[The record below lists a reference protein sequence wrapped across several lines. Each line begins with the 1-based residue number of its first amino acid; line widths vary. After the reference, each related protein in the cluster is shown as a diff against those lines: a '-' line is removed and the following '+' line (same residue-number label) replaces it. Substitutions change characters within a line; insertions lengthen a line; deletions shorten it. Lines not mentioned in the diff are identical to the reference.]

1 MNDYIPTIGL
11 EVHVELK
18 TRTKMFCS
26 CLNDAG
32 EFEPNKNICPVC
44 LAHPGSLPV
53 INLEAV
59 KKVIKVG
66 LALSGKIAKKS
77 FFDRKN
83 YFYPDLPKGFQISQY
98 EHPLVQGGHLEI
110 NGDDGRKKKIAIT
123 RIHLEEDTGNL
134 LHHGLKSLIDF
145 NRAGVPLMELVTEP
159 VIHSGSEARKF
170 AEELRLLLRYLEV
183 SDADM
188 ELGQFRVEPNISVS
202 KTEKFGAKVEIKNL
216 NSFRS
221 VEDSINFEIK
231 RQIGVLESGE
241 NIHQQNRGWNQEK
254 SETFEQRSKEEAHDY
269 RYFPEPD
276 LPPLLIDSPNDD
288 GGIFINSEEIKKQ
301 LPELPWQKRER
312 LEKLYRLGSDLN
324 EILVQD
330 KNLGDYFEQVISE
343 FKGFDASTSFD
354 FVPDKSLGAD
364 GERKKE
370 ADKEKSKLVYNFLAT
385 DLRGVMSAKKTFDFV
400 NLKFKPD
407 DVARLVELFHQKKI
421 SSRVLKDVLSEMFE
435 TGQDPGDII
444 SSKNLLQVSDSGDLE
459 AVVERVISNNPAP
472 VKDFKAGKEA
482 SLQFLV
488 GQIMKETKGRAN
500 PQVIQEILKT
510 KINGNE
516 H

>member
-1 MNDYIPTIGL
+1 MKTQNYLPTIGL

-32 EFEPNKNICPVC
+32 EVEPNKNICPVC

-66 LALSGKIAKKS
+66 LALEGTIAKKS

-110 NGDDGRKKKIAIT
+110 DGDDGRKKKIAVT

-134 LHHGLKSLIDF
+134 LHRGSKSLIDF

-159 VIHSGSEARKF
+159 VIHSGSEARRF
-170 AEELRLLLRYLEV
+170 AEELRLLLRYLDV
-183 SDADM
+183 SSADM

-202 KTEKFGAKVEIKNL
+202 QTETFGDKVEIKNL

-221 VEDSINFEIK
+221 VEDSIGFEVK
-231 RQIGVLESGE
+231 RQVDILDSGGK
-241 NIHQQNRGWNQEK
+241 IHQHNRGWNQEK
-254 SETFEQRSKEEAHDY
+254 AETFEQRSKEEARDY

-276 LPPLLIDSPNDD
+276 LPPLVIDGKVED
-288 GGIFINSEEIKKQ
+288 GEVFIGTEEIKKQ
-301 LPELPWQKRER
+301 LPELPRQRRER
-312 LEKLYRLGSDLN
+312 LEKLYGLGSGFN

-330 KNLGDYFEQVISE
+330 KNLGDYFEQAVSE
-343 FKGFDASTSFD
+343 FRKFNAPTFIDVAPDAGESGS
-354 FVPDKSLGAD
+354 VEIRRAD
-364 GERKKE
+364 LASVK
-370 ADKEKSKLVYNFLAT
+370 AVYNLIT
-385 DLRGVMSAKKTFDFV
+385 SDLRGLMLESKMSFES
-400 NLKFKPD
+400 LKVKPSD
-407 DVARLVELFHQKKI
+407 LARLVGFFHEKKI
-421 SSRVLKDVLSEMFE
+421 SSRALKDVLSEMFR
-435 TGQDPGDII
+435 TGKDPEEII
-444 SSKNLLQVSDSGDLE
+444 GSKNLLQVSDSSELD
-459 AVVERVISNNPAP
+459 AVVEKVILNNPAP
-472 VKDFKAGKEA
+472 VKDFKSGKEA

-500 PQVIQEILKT
+500 PQVIQEMLKT
-510 KINGNE
+510 RIE
-516 H
+516 

>member
-1 MNDYIPTIGL
+1 M
-11 EVHVELK
+11 ELK

-32 EFEPNKNICPVC
+32 ELEPNKNVCPIC
-44 LAHPGSLPV
+44 LAHPGSLPS

-66 LALSGKIAKKS
+66 LALEGKIAKKS

-110 NGDDGRKKKIAIT
+110 NGDDGPKKKIAIT

-134 LHHGLKSLIDF
+134 LHQGLKSLIDF

-159 VIHSGSEARKF
+159 VIHSGFEARRF

-188 ELGQFRVEPNISVS
+188 ELGQFRVEPNVSVS

-231 RQIGVLESGE
+231 RQIDALESGAKV
-241 NIHQQNRGWNQEK
+241 NQQNRGWNQEK

-288 GGIFINSEEIKKQ
+288 GGVFINSEEMKKQ

-312 LEKLYRLGSDLN
+312 LEKFYHLGSDLN

-330 KNLGDYFEQVISE
+330 KNLGDYFEQVVSE
-343 FKGFDASTSFD
+343 FKEFDTSTSLSVNAEQGRIID
-354 FVPDKSLGAD
+354 RDH
-364 GERKKE
+364 KKE
-370 ADKEKSKLVYNFLAT
+370 TDKEKSKLVYNFLAT
-385 DLRGVMSAKKTFDFV
+385 DLRGAMSAKKIFDFAD
-400 NLKFKPD
+400 LKFKPN

-435 TGQDPGDII
+435 TGQDPGDIV
-444 SSKNLLQVSDSGDLE
+444 SSKNLLQVSDSGELE

-472 VKDFKAGKEA
+472 VEDFKAGKEA

-488 GQIMKETKGRAN
+488 GRIMKETKGRAN
-500 PQVIQEILKT
+500 PQVLAEMIRE
-510 KINGNE
+510 KIK
-516 H
+516 

>member
-1 MNDYIPTIGL
+1 MSGYTPTIGL
-11 EVHVELK
+11 EVHMELK

-26 CLNDAG
+26 CVNDSK
-32 EFEPNKNICPVC
+32 EVEPNKNVCPVC

-159 VIHSGSEARKF
+159 VIHSGLEARKF

-202 KTEKFGAKVEIKNL
+202 KTKELGTKVEIKNL

-231 RQIGVLESGE
+231 RQIEILESGKK
-241 NIHQQNRGWNQEK
+241 IHQQNRGWNQDK
-254 SETFEQRSKEEAHDY
+254 AETFEQRSKEEAHDY

-276 LPPLLIDSPNDD
+276 LPPLVIDGKAED
-288 GGIFINSEEIKKQ
+288 GGVFISTDEIKKQ

-312 LEKLYRLGSDLN
+312 LGRLYGL
-324 EILVQD
+324 ETAQIEFLVQE
-330 KNLGDYFEQVISE
+330 KNVGDFFEEAVSE
-343 FKGFDASTSFD
+343 FRSVDA
-354 FVPDKSLGAD
+354 KH
-364 GERKKE
+364 KKE
-370 ADKEKSKLVYNFLAT
+370 PDVEKSKIIFNLISSDMRGLMVGKGVGYQDLKTNPADISRLAE
-385 DLRGVMSAKKTFDFV
+385 F
-400 NLKFKPD
+400 
-407 DVARLVELFHQKKI
+407 FHLGKI
-421 SSRVLKDVLSEMFE
+421 SSRAMKDILVEMFE
-435 TGQDPGDII
+435 TGQNPEEII
-444 SSKNLLQVSDSGDLE
+444 TAKNLLQVSDSNELE
-459 AVVERVISNNPAP
+459 AVVEKVIQNNPAP

-500 PQVIQEILKT
+500 PKDLIELIKKQIV
-510 KINGNE
+510 
-516 H
+516 

>member
-1 MNDYIPTIGL
+1 MSNYKPTIGL

-26 CLNDAG
+26 CLNDPK
-32 EFEPNKNICPVC
+32 ETEPNKNVCPVC

-59 KKVIKVG
+59 KKVVKVG
-66 LALSGKIAKKS
+66 LALEGKIAEKS

-98 EHPLVQGGHLEI
+98 EHPLVEGGCLEI
-110 NGDDGRKKKIAIT
+110 RDETGLPAQAGKAKKIQIT

-134 LHHGLKSLIDF
+134 LHQGSKSLVDF

-159 VIHSGSEARKF
+159 VFHSGSEARKF

-183 SDADM
+183 SDAEM
-188 ELGQFRVEPNISVS
+188 ELGQFRVEPNVSIS
-202 KTEKFGAKVEIKNL
+202 KTGKLGTKVEIKNL

-231 RQIGVLESGE
+231 RQVDVLASGGK
-241 NIHQQNRGWNQEK
+241 IHQQNRGWNQEK

-276 LPPLLIDSPNDD
+276 LPPLVIDGKAEDSDV
-288 GGIFINSEEIKKQ
+288 FISTEEIKKQ
-301 LPELPWQKRER
+301 LSELPWQRRER
-312 LEKLYRLGSDLN
+312 LERLYHLGPDLN

-330 KNLGDYFEQVISE
+330 RSLGDYFEQAVSE
-343 FKGFDASTSFD
+343 FKKFDS
-354 FVPDKSLGAD
+354 GH
-364 GERKKE
+364 KKE
-370 ADKEKSKLVYNFLAT
+370 PDLEKTRVVYNLIT
-385 DLRGVMSAKKTFDFV
+385 SDLRGLMLEAKTSFES
-400 NLKFKPD
+400 LKAKPAD
-407 DVARLVELFHQKKI
+407 LASLVEFFHQKRI
-421 SSRVLKDVLSEMFE
+421 SSRALKDVLLEMFE
-435 TGQDPGDII
+435 TGKDPGEII
-444 SSKNLLQVSDSGDLE
+444 SSKNLLQVSDSGELE
-459 AVVERVISNNPAP
+459 AVVEKVIQNNPAP
-472 VKDFKAGKEA
+472 VKDFKAGKDA

-500 PQVIQEILKT
+500 PQVIQEMLKT
-510 KINGNE
+510 KINS
-516 H
+516 

>member
-1 MNDYIPTIGL
+1 MNQYLPTIGL

-26 CLNDAG
+26 CLNDA
-32 EFEPNKNICPVC
+32 EEIEPNKNVCPVC

-66 LALSGKIAKKS
+66 LALEGKIAKKS

-98 EHPLVQGGHLEI
+98 EHPLVQGGYLEI
-110 NGDDGRKKKIAIT
+110 NGDDGQKKKIAIT

-134 LHHGLKSLIDF
+134 LHQGSESLIDF

-159 VIHSGSEARKF
+159 VIHSGLEARKF
-170 AEELRLLLRYLEV
+170 AEELRLLLRYLGV

-202 KTEKFGAKVEIKNL
+202 KTEKLGVKVEIKNL

-221 VEDSINFEIK
+221 AEDSINFEIK

-241 NIHQQNRGWNQEK
+241 KVHQQNRGWNQEK
-254 SETFEQRSKEEAHDY
+254 AETFEQRSKEEAHDY

-276 LPPLLIDSPNDD
+276 LPPLLIDSPNED
-288 GGIFINSEEIKKQ
+288 GGIFVNSEEIRNQ

-312 LEKLYRLGSDLN
+312 LEKLYGLEPRQVELLTQ
-324 EILVQD
+324 ERAMA
-330 KNLGDYFEQVISE
+330 DYFEQCVSE
-343 FKGFDASTSFD
+343 FKGFD
-354 FVPDKSLGAD
+354 L
-364 GERKKE
+364 EHKKE
-370 ADKEKSKLVYNFLAT
+370 SDSEKARIVYNLVSSN
-385 DLRGVMSAKKTFDFV
+385 LRGLMAEAKMDFETLSARGGKI
-400 NLKFKPD
+400 KPND
-407 DVARLVELFHQKKI
+407 LAVLVEFFHQKRI
-421 SSRVLKDVLSEMFE
+421 SSRALKDVLLEMFE
-435 TGQDPGDII
+435 TGRDPGEII
-444 SSKNLLQVSDSGDLE
+444 NSKNLLQVSDSGELE
-459 AVVERVISNNPAP
+459 AVVEKVIQNNPAP
-472 VKDFKAGKEA
+472 VKDFKAGKDA

-500 PQVIQEILKT
+500 PLVIQEILKT
-510 KINGNE
+510 KINELKGVL
-516 H
+516 